1 MSSFSLV
8 MPMVQAHELTKRY
21 GRKLA
26 VDHLLFTVQPGKVT
40 GFFGPI
46 GAGKSITM
54 RLLLGLDRPDSGR
67 ATVAGRPYRELARRC
82 MWSGRCWRPGPP
94 TRAQRLPPP
103 AVAGADPS
111 GKWNVSPAERALR
124 NTGQGFDRL
133 ISDRTRPS

>member
-26 VDHLLFTVQPGKVT
+26 VDHLSFTVQPGKVT

-67 ATVAGRPYRELARRC
+67 ATVAGRPYRELARPLYVVGTLLEARATHPGAAPTTTC
-82 MWSGRCWRPGPP
+82 CGWRRPK
-94 TRAQRLPPP
+94 RE
-103 AVAGADPS
+103 V
-111 GKWNVSPAERALR
+111 ER
-124 NTGQGFDRL
+124 
-133 ISDRTRPS
+133 